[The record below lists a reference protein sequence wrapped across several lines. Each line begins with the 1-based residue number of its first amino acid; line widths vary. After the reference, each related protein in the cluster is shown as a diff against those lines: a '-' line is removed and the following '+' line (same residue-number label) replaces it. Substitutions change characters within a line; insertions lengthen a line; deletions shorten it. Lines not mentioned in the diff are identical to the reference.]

1 MPRPALTD
9 PLTRLEAEC
18 LSLLVLRNG
27 EELYRSYHVGVRPLL
42 ELVQW
47 FPGGL
52 TGATAADRTVGGCAA
67 RVFAHLRVARVMG
80 LTGSLSAESILHAEG
95 IDYVFRRIVS
105 DVRNRDDTDTC
116 PFEKL
121 SAEHREPVK
130 LLVAIEQKLAEL
142 RESK

>member
-9 PLTRLEAEC
+9 PLTRLEADC
-18 LSLLVLRNG
+18 LSILVLRDG

-42 ELVQW
+42 ELVEW

-67 RVFAHLRVARVMG
+67 RVFAHLKVARVMG
-80 LTGSLSAESILHAEG
+80 LTGSLSAERILHAEG
-95 IDYVFRRIVS
+95 IDYVFRRVVFDI
-105 DVRNRDDTDTC
+105 RNRDDTDTC

-121 SAEHREPVK
+121 SAEHREPAE
-130 LLVAIEQKLAEL
+130 LLGAIERKLAEL
-142 RESK
+142 RRRK